1 MSFVLKIFFSGLIA
15 FLPNADGTELT
26 VLLINTPHEYALA
39 DGTALAHHMPMLL
52 ARAASCDGCANDDRT
67 KIAPFLFPEKLPGEG
82 LAALNGALAGGGA
95 FVLDGADLSL
105 IGPNEPLSIRMNAR
119 RILEG
124 EPDSVPRSA
133 EQREDFTW
141 LASLQKI
148 APGSGGF
155 KAAVTAPEAP
165 PRCLIAARFKL
176 RSGKVFTYALVKIDG
191 QVRPV
196 HFRRP
201 TGAGPEAG
209 YTQALASWMAA
220 EVQVPGESLQIVSER
235 FDDPKNKR
243 SITLRP
249 AEKVVELAFLN
260 IPSVAPPTN
269 PAQNRVPAP
278 GQHFQIYY
286 DLVRTSPARAERLVP
301 YQPSETSP
309 AEPQIDWN
317 TLHSRTAMW
326 SNLLEGL
333 GLGPRGRRGPYELAF
348 CPMIRE

>member
-39 DGTALAHHMPMLL
+39 DGTPLAHHMPMLL
-52 ARAASCDGCANDDRT
+52 ARAAGCDGCENDDRG

-82 LAALNGALAGGGA
+82 LIALNGALAGGGA

-105 IGPNEPLSIRMNAR
+105 IGPKEPLSIRMNAR
-119 RILEG
+119 ARLEG
-124 EPDSVPRSA
+124 KPDSVPRSA
-133 EQREDFTW
+133 AQREDFTW
-141 LASLQKI
+141 LASLQQI
-148 APGSGGF
+148 APDSGGF

-165 PRCLIAARFKL
+165 PPCLIAARLKL
-176 RSGKVFTYALVKIDG
+176 RSGKVFTYAVVKIDG

-201 TGAGPEAG
+201 SGAGPEAP

-220 EVQVPGESLQIVSER
+220 EVQVPGDSLQIVSER

-249 AEKVVELAFLN
+249 AEKVVELALLN
-260 IPSVAPPTN
+260 IPSVAPPVDLGK
-269 PAQNRVPAP
+269 NRVPAP

-286 DLVRTSPARAERLVP
+286 DLVKKSPARADRVVP
-301 YQPSETSP
+301 YQALEPLA
-309 AEPQIDWN
+309 AEPQIDWG
-317 TLHSRTAMW
+317 TLHPRAAMW
-326 SNLLEGL
+326 SNLLEGIR
-333 GLGPRGRRGPYELAF
+333 LGPRGKRSLYELAF
-348 CPMIRE
+348 CPMIRP